1 MRSINESF
9 YRSKAWKQC
18 RAAYI
23 KKVDGI
29 CERCKAEGRIV
40 PGKFVH
46 HKIYMTEET
55 LKDPSLSLCFDN
67 LECLCA
73 DHHNREHFGEKKITR
88 WKFENGTLVTNDEI
102 PLVKNEN

>member
-1 MRSINESF
+1 MRSVDESF
-9 YRSKAWKQC
+9 YKSRAWKEC

-23 KKVDGI
+23 KKVNGV

-46 HKIYMTEET
+46 HKIYMDAKTIS
-55 LKDPSLSLCFDN
+55 DPSLSLSFDN

-73 DHHNREHFGEKKITR
+73 DHHNREHFGEKKTVR
-88 WKFENGTLVTNDEI
+88 WKFEGGELVTTE
-102 PLVKNEN
+102 